1 MTEIRPLNE
10 ELKAIAKNEL
20 NEVESRIVEDI
31 STLRTWIQKQPHLRA
46 RTDDQFL
53 VTFLRGCKYS
63 MEKAKSKIDY
73 YYTIK
78 ALIPEMF
85 VNLQMTEEFV
95 EFARLGCF
103 LVLPKP
109 LGGIGGPRIYLTN
122 FTNLDP
128 NKNSLKQYFRYH
140 TIVHEFEINMDD
152 TGIINGFVEI
162 VDYSK
167 YNPAFIKEFN
177 PIFLKK
183 LLVFLDKAVP
193 IRIKGLHIV
202 NPSKEG
208 TVFLNIVRTFLNEKQ
223 KQRLFIHKSLEDLY
237 KVIPK
242 ENLPIEYGGTN
253 GSISEITAD
262 MEKKL
267 LDFNN
272 YFIEETQ
279 YGVDEK
285 LRIGKKVNSETL
297 FGIDGSFRKLNFYLN
312 MTEIRPL
319 NEELKAIA
327 KNELNEV
334 ESRIVEDISTLRTWI
349 QKQPHLR
356 ARTDDQ
362 FLVTFLRGCKYSMEK
377 AKSKIDYYYTIGSLL
392 PELCTNLQVNE
403 KIIQFGR
410 AGCFVVLP
418 KPLGGMGGH
427 RIHLTIYKNLDPNK
441 HHLVDMLQYQTLI
454 NMFEINMDD
463 NCAISG
469 VTEIVDLSKLNKA
482 ILKEFDPI
490 YSKKLITFYN
500 KAQPLR
506 MKGFHFLNCPKEG
519 AAFLNIARS
528 FLNEKLKQR
537 FFIHKSLEDLYKV
550 IPKENLPI
558 EYGGTNGSIPEIQAD
573 MEKKLLD
580 FNNYFMEETKYG
592 VDEELRIGKKINSE
606 TLFGIDGSFRK
617 LNID

>member
-31 STLRTWIQKQPHLRA
+31 SMLKTWIQKQPHLRA

-63 MEKAKSKIDY
+63 IEKAKSKIDY

-78 ALIPEMF
+78 ALLPEMF

-103 LVLPKP
+103 LVLPQP

-128 NKNSLKQYFRYH
+128 NKNSLRQYFRYH

-183 LLVFLDKAVP
+183 LSVFLDKAVP
-193 IRIKGLHIV
+193 MRIKGLHIV
-202 NPSKEG
+202 NCPKEG
-208 TVFLNIVRTFLNEKQ
+208 AVFLNIV
-223 KQRLFIHKSLEDLY
+223 
-237 KVIPK
+237 
-242 ENLPIEYGGTN
+242 
-253 GSISEITAD
+253 
-262 MEKKL
+262 
-267 LDFNN
+267 
-272 YFIEETQ
+272 
-279 YGVDEK
+279 
-285 LRIGKKVNSETL
+285 
-297 FGIDGSFRKLNFYLN
+297 
-312 MTEIRPL
+312 
-319 NEELKAIA
+319 
-327 KNELNEV
+327 
-334 ESRIVEDISTLRTWI
+334 
-349 QKQPHLR
+349 
-356 ARTDDQ
+356 
-362 FLVTFLRGCKYSMEK
+362 
-377 AKSKIDYYYTIGSLL
+377 
-392 PELCTNLQVNE
+392 
-403 KIIQFGR
+403 
-410 AGCFVVLP
+410 
-418 KPLGGMGGH
+418 
-427 RIHLTIYKNLDPNK
+427 
-441 HHLVDMLQYQTLI
+441 
-454 NMFEINMDD
+454 
-463 NCAISG
+463 
-469 VTEIVDLSKLNKA
+469 
-482 ILKEFDPI
+482 
-490 YSKKLITFYN
+490 
-500 KAQPLR
+500 
-506 MKGFHFLNCPKEG
+506 
-519 AAFLNIARS
+519 RS

-558 EYGGTNGSIPEIQAD
+558 EYGGTNGSISEIKAD

-580 FNNYFMEETKYG
+580 FNNYFIEETQYG
-592 VDEELRIGKKINSE
+592 VNEKLRIGKKVNSE